1 MKRQEHKG
9 INAKIMQIMSL
20 ALEISPADSSRDS
33 GKPHVFVEYYPHC
46 NQLTLRVHCNG
57 WKNAEEP
64 DYKDTFYGEH
74 ENACEKAD
82 EMIAYLE
89 NLKSSRIESDENTM
103 ENKLDL
109 HFVAGSDGKGSLKV
123 ATGRINGREI
133 QGLTLLL
140 LDNMAN
146 AFTENPLE
154 KLGFLKSIHDGI
166 EELILATMLD

>member
-1 MKRQEHKG
+1 MKGQEHKG

-20 ALEISPADSSRDS
+20 ALEISPADSSRNS
-33 GKPHVFVEYYPHC
+33 EKTCVFVDYSPHC

-64 DYKDTFYGEH
+64 DYEDTFYGER

-89 NLKSSRIESDENTM
+89 NLKSDRTESD

-109 HFVAGSDGKGSLKV
+109 HFIASSDGKGCLKV
-123 ATGRINGREI
+123 KTGHINGFETKVI
-133 QGLTLLL
+133 TLGL

-146 AFTENPLE
+146 AFTENSLE